1 MDQRIVDR
9 FERENG
15 ELAAMLRDLHG
26 QRVAYF
32 PNPGN
37 AGDSLIAAATYQ
49 LLDHYGVQY
58 DVVHTPQDASALRG
72 QVVVLG
78 GGGNL
83 VPLYHG
89 MATIADRLIPGGN
102 SVILLPHS
110 VRGNEELLGRLPEAW
125 TLFCREIQS
134 WRHVQRHASA
144 CNVRLGHD
152 LGLYLDID
160 RLRASVDRA
169 AVDERFRSMLTEG
182 TKLTAEALTDKAMS
196 CMRHGA
202 ERTSVPAGP
211 NYDVS
216 VVFATGVAPGSAE
229 LGAWMMLE
237 FARRAAQI
245 TTNRLHIGIAAALV
259 GTPVVLHDNS
269 YGKVSGVYLNSMR
282 GRFPHVSFAGEMRTE
297 AVFAPA

>member
-1 MDQRIVDR
+1 MDQPTVDR

-15 ELAAMLRDLHG
+15 ELAAMLRDLAG
-26 QRVAYF
+26 ERVAYF

-49 LLDHYGVQY
+49 LLDHYALRY

-72 QVVVLG
+72 RVVILG

-89 MATIADRLIPGGN
+89 MAAIADRLIPGGN
-102 SVILLPHS
+102 TVILLPHS
-110 VRGNEELLGRLPEAW
+110 VRGNEQLLNRMPGEW

-134 WRHVQRHASA
+134 WRHVQRHAPS

-152 LGLYLDID
+152 LGLYLDVE
-160 RLRASVDRA
+160 RLRASIDPGPA
-169 AVDERFRSMLTEG
+169 EEQFRSMLARG
-182 TKLTAEALTDKAMS
+182 TKLTPEALVGRAMS

-211 NYDVS
+211 NHDVS
-216 VVFATGVAPGSAE
+216 VVFATGVAPGCAE
-229 LGAWMMLE
+229 TGAWMMLE
-237 FARRAAQI
+237 FAERASKV

-259 GTPVVLHDNS
+259 GTPVVFHDNS
-269 YGKVSGVYLNSMR
+269 YGKVSGVFLNSMR

-297 AVFAPA
+297 AVFATA

>member
-1 MDQRIVDR
+1 MDQLIVDR

-15 ELAAMLRDLHG
+15 ELAALLRDLAG
-26 QRVAYF
+26 ERVAYF

-37 AGDSLIAAATYQ
+37 AGDSLIASATYQ
-49 LLDHYGVQY
+49 LLDRYGLRY
-58 DVVHTPQDASALRG
+58 DVLHTPQEAGALRG
-72 QVVVLG
+72 RVVILG

-89 MATIADRLIPGGN
+89 MATIAERLLSGGHT
-102 SVILLPHS
+102 VILLPHS
-110 VRGNEELLGRLPEAW
+110 VRGNEQLLARLPASW

-134 WRHVQRHASA
+134 WRHVQRHAPS

-152 LGLYLDID
+152 IGLYLDAD
-160 RLRASVDRA
+160 MLGDSVDPDA
-169 AVDERFRSMLTEG
+169 AEQQFRSVLASG
-182 TKLTAEALTDKAMS
+182 AKLTPEAITGKAVS

-216 VVFATGVAPGSAE
+216 VVFATGVAPGPAE
-229 LGAWMMLE
+229 IGAWMMLE
-237 FARRAAQI
+237 FARRASQV
-245 TTNRLHIGIAAALV
+245 TTNRLHIGVAAALV
-259 GTPVVLHDNS
+259 GTHVVLHDNS

-282 GRFPHVSFAGEMRTE
+282 GRFPHVTFAGEMRTE
-297 AVFAPA
+297 AVFATA